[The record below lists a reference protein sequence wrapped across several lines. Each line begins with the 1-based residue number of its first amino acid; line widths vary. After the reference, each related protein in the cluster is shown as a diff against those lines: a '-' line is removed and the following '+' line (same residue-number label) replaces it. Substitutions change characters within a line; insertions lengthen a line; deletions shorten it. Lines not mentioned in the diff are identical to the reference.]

1 MGCGKECKVGRKT
14 YLLLWMGSL
23 LVIGVSGAMFREP
36 GYMDAYYYYHVAA
49 NLAAG
54 RGLVEDVVWNY
65 LAPVEA
71 IPHASNL
78 YWMPL
83 TSFIA
88 APVMA
93 TLGESFRAA
102 QLPMIAIASLAP
114 PATAAVVWDMW
125 KERWL
130 ALLSA
135 GLTLFGGFYFYYW
148 SAIDS
153 FGIFALAS
161 LLALWAT
168 GRLLMR
174 AQRAEPPPGHWAKS
188 PAILGLLLGAG
199 AGAAHLAR
207 ADGLLL
213 LAAGGLALLLR
224 RPSGWRSSVVMGA
237 MGYFTVMGPW
247 YLRTMAVTGSF
258 SVPGSA
264 ATMFLQDY
272 NDLFSFNR
280 DLTLQSYLAWGVG
293 PIIFSK
299 ARAFGE
305 NLLALHGA
313 GLMLLPLSL
322 IGAWVNRHDA
332 RLLPFFLYT
341 GLLYLFLTIAFTF
354 PGARGSM
361 RHSGVALLP
370 WVSLLCLLGIRTTVA
385 WLAPKRPHWRPAREE
400 KGFSYIALG
409 ASAALSI
416 AFLVYNAGVWDN
428 ELQRYQAVTAWLQ
441 DQDAGPAP
449 IMVTDPPGFNYASGR
464 RAVVTP
470 SDGVDALLAA
480 ADRFGVEYVALEAAH
495 DPVLRGLYT
504 GAEQVGRLSHQEWV
518 GTTRMFKVV
527 R

>member
-1 MGCGKECKVGRKT
+1 
-14 YLLLWMGSL
+14 
-23 LVIGVSGAMFREP
+23 
-36 GYMDAYYYYHVAA
+36 
-49 NLAAG
+49 
-54 RGLVEDVVWNY
+54 
-65 LAPVEA
+65 
-71 IPHASNL
+71 
-78 YWMPL
+78 
-83 TSFIA
+83 
-88 APVMA
+88 
-93 TLGESFRAA
+93 
-102 QLPMIAIASLAP
+102 
-114 PATAAVVWDMW
+114 
-125 KERWL
+125 
-130 ALLSA
+130 
-135 GLTLFGGFYFYYW
+135 
-148 SAIDS
+148 
-153 FGIFALAS
+153 
-161 LLALWAT
+161 
-168 GRLLMR
+168 
-174 AQRAEPPPGHWAKS
+174 
-188 PAILGLLLGAG
+188 
-199 AGAAHLAR
+199 
-207 ADGLLL
+207 
-213 LAAGGLALLLR
+213 
-224 RPSGWRSSVVMGA
+224 MGA